1 MPDTS
6 FHAFGL
12 GAAVVMLLLSSLAAA
27 APQSPPAAPPA
38 VCDTRN
44 TSVAVIV
51 VTGAGTAAVNGKYL
65 RTDSHSDGLP
75 IFKLD
80 GEHQLYSRDHKWRIA
95 FKGKYVFYI
104 SEALHLMGPPKP
116 SPGEWSA
123 SGKGEGVGPSSIVCE
138 YPPPT
143 PSPAPSPTPP
153 GPTPPSPAPANG
165 TDMVLEFVPGSHWES
180 FDYPRCCTRHKIAVG
195 PDSMMIAWYVSE

>member
-44 TSVAVIV
+44 TSVTVIV

-80 GEHQLYSRDHKWRIA
+80 DEHQLYSRDHIWRIA
-95 FKGKYVFYI
+95 FKGGVGWGGGGCMCVRVHVRVHVCVHVCASIPSYWNQSFVTLPVTRA
-104 SEALHLMGPPKP
+104 EALYFAEMYRFP
-116 SPGEWSA
+116 A
-123 SGKGEGVGPSSIVCE
+123 SG
-138 YPPPT
+138 
-143 PSPAPSPTPP
+143 
-153 GPTPPSPAPANG
+153 
-165 TDMVLEFVPGSHWES
+165 
-180 FDYPRCCTRHKIAVG
+180 
-195 PDSMMIAWYVSE
+195 